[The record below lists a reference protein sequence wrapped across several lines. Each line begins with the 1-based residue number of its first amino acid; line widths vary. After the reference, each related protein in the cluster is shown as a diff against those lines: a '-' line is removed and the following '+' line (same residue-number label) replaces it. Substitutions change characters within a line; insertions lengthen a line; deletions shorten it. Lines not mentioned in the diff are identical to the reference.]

1 MLAFYIWEKN
11 KMMYSRKTERQI
23 EVLEDSIQFDRNKK
37 LASVPLHYDSVEDLF
52 DSRKGYGCVS
62 TKTVAYLHS
71 IINKIPSVFKVNF
84 DLSIDDYGSVN
95 KQSLL
100 ESLKSSVEDDY
111 YTQYKSKRSKNVLL
125 ATFPLIAILI
135 IIIQFF
141 AEDYSWFG
149 ASSSFLSI
157 VMLAM
162 CELFSEI
169 FFEESL
175 IFLFI
180 NESSFSLLRNRVK
193 RLYNFSITTNDAK
206 YNVSV
211 DKNNFFTLHKSY
223 VYVSRYILFYP
234 IIIFALTFLL
244 LVFEINLITVSLC
257 VLALLI
263 IAENFYIYTVENFS
277 LKTKLVLPVIFIGL
291 SFYYMINAQTNILLI
306 CIINIVFLVIDVVI
320 INVWHKWNS

>member
-1 MLAFYIWEKN
+1 
-11 KMMYSRKTERQI
+11 MMYSKKTEHQI
-23 EVLEDSIQFDRNKK
+23 KVLEDTIQFDRNRK
-37 LASVPLHYDSVEDLF
+37 LASVTLHYDSVDDLF

-62 TKTVAYLHS
+62 TKTVDYLHS

-95 KQSLL
+95 KQNFLD
-100 ESLKSSVEDDY
+100 SLKNSVEDNY
-111 YTQYKSKRSKNVLL
+111 YSQYKSKRSKNVLL

-141 AEDYSWFG
+141 AKDYSWFG

-157 VMLAM
+157 VMLAL

-175 IFLFI
+175 IFLVI
-180 NESSFSLLRNRVK
+180 NESSFSLLRNKIK
-193 RLYNFSITTNDAK
+193 RLYNFSITTNGAK

-211 DKNNFFTLHKSY
+211 DKDNFFTLHKSY
-223 VYVSRYILFYP
+223 VYASRFILFYP
-234 IIIFALTFLL
+234 TIIFSLTFLL
-244 LVFEINLITVSLC
+244 LVFEINPITVSLC
-257 VLALLI
+257 VLALMI

-277 LKTKLVLPVIFIGL
+277 IKTKMILPLIFIGL
-291 SFYYMINAQTNILLI
+291 SLFYMINAKTNIFLI
-306 CIINIVFLVIDVVI
+306 SITNLVFLILNVVI
-320 INVWHKWNS
+320 INIWHKWNS

>member
-1 MLAFYIWEKN
+1 
-11 KMMYSRKTERQI
+11 MMYSKKTERQI
-23 EVLEDSIQFDRNKK
+23 EVLEDTIQFDRNRK
-37 LASVPLHYDSVEDLF
+37 LASVTLHYDSVDDLF

-62 TKTVAYLHS
+62 TKTVDYLHS

-95 KQSLL
+95 KQNFLD
-100 ESLKSSVEDDY
+100 SLKNSVEDNY
-111 YTQYKSKRSKNVLL
+111 YSQYKSKRSKNVLL

-141 AEDYSWFG
+141 AKDYSWFG

-157 VMLAM
+157 VMLAL

-175 IFLFI
+175 IFLVI
-180 NESSFSLLRNRVK
+180 NESSFSLLRNKIK
-193 RLYNFSITTNDAK
+193 RLYNFSITTNGAK

-211 DKNNFFTLHKSY
+211 DKDNFFTLHKSY
-223 VYVSRYILFYP
+223 VYASRFILFYP
-234 IIIFALTFLL
+234 TIIFSLTFLL
-244 LVFEINLITVSLC
+244 LVFEINPITVSLC
-257 VLALLI
+257 VLALMI

-277 LKTKLVLPVIFIGL
+277 IKTKMILPLIFIGL
-291 SFYYMINAQTNILLI
+291 SLFYMINAKTNIFLI
-306 CIINIVFLVIDVVI
+306 SITNLVFLILNVVI
-320 INVWHKWNS
+320 INIWHKWNS

>member
-1 MLAFYIWEKN
+1 
-11 KMMYSRKTERQI
+11 
-23 EVLEDSIQFDRNKK
+23 
-37 LASVPLHYDSVEDLF
+37 
-52 DSRKGYGCVS
+52 
-62 TKTVAYLHS
+62 
-71 IINKIPSVFKVNF
+71 
-84 DLSIDDYGSVN
+84 
-95 KQSLL
+95 
-100 ESLKSSVEDDY
+100 
-111 YTQYKSKRSKNVLL
+111 
-125 ATFPLIAILI
+125 
-135 IIIQFF
+135 
-141 AEDYSWFG
+141 
-149 ASSSFLSI
+149 
-157 VMLAM
+157 MLAM

-180 NESSFSLLRNRVK
+180 NESTFSLLRNRVK

-277 LKTKLVLPVIFIGL
+277 LKTKLVLPVIFIGI

-306 CIINIVFLVIDVVI
+306 CIINIVFLVIDVFI
-320 INVWHKWNS
+320 INV

>member
-1 MLAFYIWEKN
+1 
-11 KMMYSRKTERQI
+11 MMYSKKTERQI
-23 EVLEDSIQFDRNKK
+23 EVLEDTIQFDRNRK
-37 LASVPLHYDSVEDLF
+37 LASVTLHYDSVDDLF

-62 TKTVAYLHS
+62 TKTVDYLHS

-95 KQSLL
+95 KQNFLD
-100 ESLKSSVEDDY
+100 SLKNSVEDNY
-111 YTQYKSKRSKNVLL
+111 YSQYKSKRSKNVLL

-141 AEDYSWFG
+141 AKDYSWFG

-157 VMLAM
+157 VMLAL

-180 NESSFSLLRNRVK
+180 NESSFSLLRNKIK
-193 RLYNFSITTNDAK
+193 RLYNFSITTNGAK

-211 DKNNFFTLHKSY
+211 DKDNFFTLHKSY
-223 VYVSRYILFYP
+223 VYASRFILFYP
-234 IIIFALTFLL
+234 TIIFSLTFLL
-244 LVFEINLITVSLC
+244 LVFEINPITVSLC
-257 VLALLI
+257 VLALMI

-277 LKTKLVLPVIFIGL
+277 IKTKMILPLIFIGL
-291 SFYYMINAQTNILLI
+291 SLFYMINAKTNIFLI
-306 CIINIVFLVIDVVI
+306 SITNIAFLILNVVI
-320 INVWHKWNS
+320 INIWHKWNS